1 MVFDDRRMKNG
12 KQNLLRLNATLRYFI
27 LQNIFMAASLLLCNN
42 SFAQTEWLSGRVT
55 DSETGEPIP
64 YVNIVIKNTLT
75 GTTTDTAGVYKMAYP
90 NSNDTLVYSAVGFYS
105 VEKIIP
111 RTYLESLYVQL
122 KPETFDISEVEV
134 KPDDGPMRQLFKN
147 IQEKKDKNNPA
158 QFSRYSYEKYTKW
171 GYQIN
176 NVKEDMI
183 DNRAFRNNTNV
194 FKTAPDS
201 SKYLPLYFSEQ
212 LAFNEVQKDPP
223 LQKSTVIADRTN
235 GVGVLN
241 DLEISGYTSALD
253 LEVNYYDNFIN
264 LFTQN
269 FVSPIAES
277 GWFYYKYFLAD
288 SMQVDGEKIYR
299 VNYQPRRKGEN
310 TLKGYFLVEDKCY
323 SIMEIDGD
331 LSTTSS
337 INFLKSLRL
346 KSNYN
351 FVNDTT
357 PFYKRVQID
366 ALFDYVP
373 FKTGKKDGKRL
384 SLFYTQTAS
393 IDKVV
398 INPKEEIKLSNR
410 NAKYET
416 VKLPSAY
423 NRDSL
428 FWQNNRM
435 EELTLN
441 DKIATSVIDSIT
453 DIGVVKTANNLANM
467 SLTSYYDIG
476 KIELGPYTS
485 FLNTNK
491 VEGYHIFLGART
503 SEEISDR
510 MMFWGGLGYGTR
522 NKKVN
527 FSLGYGYLFPT
538 SNRQVFKIYYDDK
551 MIRHGENE
559 KILNLYENAFT
570 PTENNLISQLL
581 KHDELDEIYRE
592 QKIATQYEY
601 EWYPGLLNKLS
612 VNYTQ
617 HYSPEFYPFIRNGKP
632 INSVSGLEV
641 SLDTRWSRE
650 EKLID
655 KGFLRLYMDTE
666 YPIVHFTVGGGMVFY
681 DNQSN
686 YYGKLATTVKQAVNI
701 GQSRLDYAVEAGIFL
716 GKLPY
721 TMLDLPRGN
730 ETYGLYRYDFNMLNY
745 LEYVHDQ
752 YIHTYVDYHMNGF
765 LIRRIPLLRETG
777 LREVFSSKVMLGRTS
792 DKHQDVITF
801 PSAITT
807 MQNPYVE
814 LGAGVENI
822 LSMFRVEAIW
832 RVTPK
837 SVIGAPSFGFR
848 ALFFISL

>member
-1 MVFDDRRMKNG
+1 MKNR
-12 KQNLLRLNATLRYFI
+12 KQNLKGSRISLGNFMVQHIVAIVFVFI
-27 LQNIFMAASLLLCNN
+27 SSM
-42 SFAQTEWLSGRVT
+42 SFAQTSVLSGNVT

-64 YVNIVIKNTLT
+64 YVNIIIKNTLT
-75 GTTTDTAGVYKMAYP
+75 GTTTDTTGVYKLNYP
-90 NSNDTLVYSAVGFYS
+90 NSNDTLVFSAVGFYP

-111 RTYLESLYVQL
+111 RTFLSSLSVELQ
-122 KPETFDISEVEV
+122 PETFDISEVEV

-147 IQEKKDKNNPA
+147 IQDNKKKNNPA
-158 QFSRYSYEKYTKW
+158 QFSKYSYRKYTKW
-171 GYQIN
+171 EYQIN
-176 NVKEDMI
+176 NVKDKMI
-183 DNRAFRNNTNV
+183 QAKAFRNNENV
-194 FKTAPDS
+194 FKTDADS
-201 SKYLPLYFSEQ
+201 TKFLPLYFSEQ
-212 LAFNEVQKDPP
+212 IAFNEVQKDPA
-223 LQKSTVIADRTN
+223 LQKSTVIADKTN
-235 GVGVLN
+235 GVGILN

-269 FVSPIAES
+269 FVSPIAEN
-277 GWFYYKYFLAD
+277 GWFFYKYFLAD
-288 SMQVDGEKIYR
+288 SMLVDNQKIYR

-310 TLKGYFLVEDKCY
+310 TLKGYFLVEDQFY

-331 LSTTSS
+331 LSITSN

-346 KSNYN
+346 KSNYT

-373 FKTGKKDGKRL
+373 FKTGKKDAQRL
-384 SLFYTQTAS
+384 SLFYTQTANV
-393 IDKVV
+393 DQVT
-398 INPKEEIKLSNR
+398 INPPDPIKLSSK

-416 VKLPSAY
+416 IKLPNAY

-428 FWQNNRM
+428 FWKENRL
-435 EELTLN
+435 EELN
-441 DKIATSVIDSIT
+441 ERDKLATSVIDSIT
-453 DIGVVKTANNLANM
+453 EIKVIKVANNLANM

-485 FLNTNK
+485 FFNTNK
-491 VEGYHIFLGART
+491 VEGYHLFMGART

-527 FSLGYGYLFPT
+527 FSMGYGYLFPT
-538 SNRQVFKIYYDDK
+538 TNRQVFKVYYDDK

-581 KHDELDEIYRE
+581 KNDELDEIFRE

-612 VNYTQ
+612 VNYTR
-617 HYSPEFYPFIRNGKP
+617 HESPEFYPFIRNNHP
-632 INSVSGLEV
+632 INSVSAFEV
-641 SLDTRWSRE
+641 AFDTRWSHE

-655 KGFLRLYMDTE
+655 KGFLRLYMDTW
-666 YPIVHFTVGGGMVFY
+666 YPIIHLTVGAGRAFY
-681 DNQSN
+681 DNESN
-686 YYGKLATTVKQAVNI
+686 YYGKVATTVKQAVNI
-701 GQSRLDYAVEAGIFL
+701 GQSRLDYAIEAGAFF

-721 TMLDLPRGN
+721 TMLDIPRGN

-745 LEYVHDQ
+745 LEYAHDQ

-765 LIRRIPLLRETG
+765 LIRRIPLFRETG
-777 LREVFSSKVMLGRTS
+777 FREVFSSKLMVGRVN
-792 DKHQDVITF
+792 DKHQDVVEF
-801 PSAITT
+801 PSAITKLE
-807 MQNPYVE
+807 NPYVE
-814 LGAGVENI
+814 LGAGLENI

-837 SVIGAPSFGFR
+837 SNIGAPSFGFR
-848 ALFFISL
+848 ALFYIGL

>member
-1 MVFDDRRMKNG
+1 MKNR
-12 KQNLLRLNATLRYFI
+12 KQNLKGSRISLGNFMVQHIVVILLVFI
-27 LQNIFMAASLLLCNN
+27 SSM
-42 SFAQTEWLSGRVT
+42 SFAQTSVLSGNVT

-64 YVNIVIKNTLT
+64 YVNIIIKNTLT
-75 GTTTDTAGVYKMAYP
+75 GTTTDTTGVYKLNYP
-90 NSNDTLVYSAVGFYS
+90 NSNDTLVFSAVGFYP

-111 RTYLESLYVQL
+111 RTFLSSLSVELQ
-122 KPETFDISEVEV
+122 PETFDISEVEV

-147 IQEKKDKNNPA
+147 IQDNKKKNNPA
-158 QFSRYSYEKYTKW
+158 QFSKYSYRKYTKW
-171 GYQIN
+171 EYQIN
-176 NVKEDMI
+176 NVKDKMI
-183 DNRAFRNNTNV
+183 QAKAFRNNENV
-194 FKTAPDS
+194 FKTDADS
-201 SKYLPLYFSEQ
+201 TKFLPLYFSEQ
-212 LAFNEVQKDPP
+212 IAFNEVQKDPA
-223 LQKSTVIADRTN
+223 LQKSTVIADKTN
-235 GVGVLN
+235 GVGILN

-269 FVSPIAES
+269 FVSPIAEN
-277 GWFYYKYFLAD
+277 GWFFYKYFLAD
-288 SMQVDGEKIYR
+288 SMLVDSQKIYR

-310 TLKGYFLVEDKCY
+310 TLKGYFLVEDQFY

-331 LSTTSS
+331 LSITSN

-346 KSNYN
+346 KSNYT

-373 FKTGKKDGKRL
+373 FKTGKKDAQRL
-384 SLFYTQTAS
+384 SLFYTQTANV
-393 IDKVV
+393 DQVT
-398 INPKEEIKLSNR
+398 INPPDPIKLSSK

-416 VKLPSAY
+416 VKLPNAY

-428 FWQNNRM
+428 FWENNRL
-435 EELTLN
+435 EALN
-441 DKIATSVIDSIT
+441 EKDLLATSVIDSISE
-453 DIGVVKTANNLANM
+453 IKVIKAANNLANM

-485 FLNTNK
+485 FFNTNK
-491 VEGYHIFLGART
+491 VEGYHLFMGART

-538 SNRQVFKIYYDDK
+538 TNRQVFKVYYDDK

-581 KHDELDEIYRE
+581 KNDELDEIFRE

-612 VNYTQ
+612 VNYTR
-617 HYSPEFYPFIRNGKP
+617 HESPEFYPFIRNNHP
-632 INSVSGLEV
+632 IKSVSAFEV
-641 SLDTRWSRE
+641 ALDTRWSHE

-655 KGFLRLYMDTE
+655 KGFLRLYMDTW
-666 YPIVHFTVGGGMVFY
+666 YPIIHLTVGAGRAFY
-681 DNQSN
+681 DNESN
-686 YYGKLATTVKQAVNI
+686 YYGKVATTVKQAVNI
-701 GQSRLDYAVEAGIFL
+701 GQSRLDYAIEAGAFF

-721 TMLDLPRGN
+721 TMLDIPRGN

-745 LEYVHDQ
+745 LEYAHDQ

-765 LIRRIPLLRETG
+765 LIRRIPLFRETG
-777 LREVFSSKVMLGRTS
+777 FREVFSSKLMVGRVN
-792 DKHQDVITF
+792 DKHQDVVAF
-801 PSAITT
+801 PSAITKLE
-807 MQNPYVE
+807 NPYVE
-814 LGAGVENI
+814 LGAGLENI

-837 SVIGAPSFGFR
+837 SNIGAPSFGFR
-848 ALFFISL
+848 ALFYIGL